1 MDDFSLR
8 VLELDGKDV
17 LVMAFTNPQGRTQT
31 SLAEINIVPLVDVVL
46 VLLIIFMLT
55 APIIQS
61 GIEINVPKTRTVKE
75 LTQERLVVS
84 INRTQELFVDSTK
97 VNINELGERLKARV
111 KNPEQAMIYLR
122 ADEEVPFGSIAKVM
136 DRAKIAGIENIN
148 VVHSTVGRRE
158 ELNQLDWVLPLLWAR
173 FCSR

>member
-1 MDDFSLR
+1 
-8 VLELDGKDV
+8 
-17 LVMAFTNPQGRTQT
+17 MAFTNPQGRTQT

-84 INRTQELFVDSTK
+84 INRAQELFVDSTK

-111 KNPEQAMIYLR
+111 KDPETGHDLPSR
-122 ADEEVPFGSIAKVM
+122 RRGGPFRFDRQGDGSCQ
-136 DRAKIAGIENIN
+136 DSWHRE
-148 VVHSTVGRRE
+148 HQCCDSTVGRRE
-158 ELNQLDWVLPLLWAR
+158 EVNRLGWVLPLLRAG
-173 FCSR
+173 FCRR

>member
-1 MDDFSLR
+1 
-8 VLELDGKDV
+8 
-17 LVMAFTNPQGRTQT
+17 MAFTNTQGRTQT

-61 GIEINVPKTRTVKE
+61 GIEVNVPKTRTVKE

-84 INRTQELFVDSTK
+84 INRAQQLFVDSSPI
-97 VNINELGERLKARV
+97 NINELEAKLKARI
-111 KNPEQAMIYLR
+111 KDPTQAMIYLR

-136 DRAKIAGIENIN
+136 DRAKQAGVVNIN
-148 VVHSTVGRRE
+148 VVTQPYVEPKR
-158 ELNQLDWVLPLLWAR
+158 
-173 FCSR
+173 

>member
-1 MDDFSLR
+1 
-8 VLELDGKDV
+8 
-17 LVMAFTNPQGRTQT
+17 MAFTNPQGRTQT

-61 GIEINVPKTRTVKE
+61 GIEINVPKTRFVKE

-84 INRTQELFVDSTK
+84 INRAQELFVDSTK

-111 KNPEQAMIYLR
+111 KDPEKAQIYLR
-122 ADEEVPFGSIAKVM
+122 ADEEVPFGSIIKVM
-136 DRAKIAGIENIN
+136 DRAKQVGIENIN
-148 VVHSTVGRRE
+148 VVT
-158 ELNQLDWVLPLLWAR
+158 QPWVEGKK
-173 FCSR
+173 

>member
-1 MDDFSLR
+1 
-8 VLELDGKDV
+8 
-17 LVMAFTNPQGRTQT
+17 MAFTNPQGRTQT

-61 GIEINVPKTRTVKE
+61 GIDINVPKTRTVKE

-84 INRTQELFVDSTK
+84 INRAQELYVDNAR
-97 VNINELGERLKARV
+97 VNINELEQKLKARV
-111 KNPEQAMIYLR
+111 KNLQQAMIYLR

-136 DRAKIAGIENIN
+136 DRAKQAGIENIS
-148 VVHSTVGRRE
+148 VVT
-158 ELNQLDWVLPLLWAR
+158 QPWVEGKK
-173 FCSR
+173 

>member
-1 MDDFSLR
+1 
-8 VLELDGKDV
+8 
-17 LVMAFTNPQGRTQT
+17 MAFTNPQGRTQT

-61 GIEINVPKTRTVKE
+61 GIDINVPKTRTVKE

-84 INRTQELFVDSTK
+84 INRAQELYVYNAR
-97 VNINELGERLKARV
+97 VNINELEQKLKARV
-111 KNPEQAMIYLR
+111 KNLQQAMIYLR

-136 DRAKIAGIENIN
+136 DRAKQAGIENIS
-148 VVHSTVGRRE
+148 VVT
-158 ELNQLDWVLPLLWAR
+158 QPWVEGKK
-173 FCSR
+173 